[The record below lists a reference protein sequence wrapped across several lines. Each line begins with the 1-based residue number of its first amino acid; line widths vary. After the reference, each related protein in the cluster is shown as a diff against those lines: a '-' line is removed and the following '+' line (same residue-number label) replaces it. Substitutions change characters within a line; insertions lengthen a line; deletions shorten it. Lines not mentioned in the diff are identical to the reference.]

1 MRAQTWTNHRG
12 TVGFMV
18 SRDEE
23 NDLEAHELGTDPGE
37 ETVVVRRPDITNECE
52 GVRRWIDWKCK
63 LILVFPLIPGADDL
77 EVKVTYKLE
86 THTWRAIAFRASYGT
101 KDVSFTQLGD
111 TILLV

>member
-1 MRAQTWTNHRG
+1 
-12 TVGFMV
+12 MV

-23 NDLEAHELGTDPGE
+23 DNLEAHKLSTDPGE
-37 ETVVVRRPDITNECE
+37 ETVVVRRPDITDECD

-77 EVKVTYKLE
+77 EVKVTHKLE
-86 THTWRAIAFRASYGT
+86 THTWRATFRASYGT
-101 KDVSFTQLGD
+101 KDVSFTQLGA